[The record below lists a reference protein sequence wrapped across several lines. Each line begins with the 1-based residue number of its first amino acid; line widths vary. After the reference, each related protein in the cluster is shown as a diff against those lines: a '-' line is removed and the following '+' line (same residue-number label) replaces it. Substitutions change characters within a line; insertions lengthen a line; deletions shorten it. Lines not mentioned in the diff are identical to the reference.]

1 MRKITIA
8 IAALLFSGIS
18 FISQGRHGDTTESP
32 NLTVENPII
41 WADVPDP
48 DVIRV
53 GDDFY
58 MVSTTMHL
66 MPGCPV
72 MHSKDLVNWETIG
85 YVFDRLEDTPRYDL
99 QDGTVYGKGQWAT
112 SLRYRD
118 GIYYLLFSPNDEPF
132 KSYIY
137 SATDPAGEWKL
148 IARSNHFHDAS
159 LLLDDDGRV
168 YVFHGSGDIH
178 LQELKADLSG
188 VKEDGVNAVVIHPD
202 ADERGLHEG
211 SRVIKHNGKYYAFVI
226 SWPQGKPRR
235 QLCYRSDKIT
245 GPYEKMVVLESEF
258 GGFPYVGQGCLV
270 DDADGNWWG
279 VIFQDRGGV
288 GRILT
293 LNPATW
299 INGWPM
305 LGDSLGHVPA
315 TIGKKVVPLA
325 NAGVVQSDDFNDGCK
340 NILWEWNHN
349 PDDSLWS
356 LDERPGW
363 LRLHTGAK
371 TDNAFVARNTITQR
385 MEGPKCEGTVKLDI
399 SGMKKGD
406 CAGFAAWNGDAG
418 LLTITDLGDGKRHLK
433 AQSSSVAIGEPNH
446 SVTGVTTDD
455 IESVP
460 LDGNDLWLRIN
471 ADFRPGSD
479 MATFAYSTD
488 GNNWNTIGKP
498 FKMKFDYLR
507 FFMGTRFAIF
517 NYSTT
522 GDGGYIDVD
531 SFNYRKINRAGEP
544 QDSHTMTAQLP

>member
-1 MRKITIA
+1 MKKTVLAITVFLA
-8 IAALLFSGIS
+8 SGVFLVPAGCSGIHAAN
-18 FISQGRHGDTTESP
+18 QETATA
-32 NLTVENPII
+32 TAENPII

-85 YVFDRLEDTPRYDL
+85 YVFDKLEDTPRYDL
-99 QDGTVYGKGQWAT
+99 ENGTVYGKGQWAT

-118 GIYYLLFSPNDEPF
+118 GVFYVLFSPNDQPYR
-132 KSYIY
+132 SYIY
-137 SATDPAGEWKL
+137 STTHPAGKWNL
-148 IARSNHFHDAS
+148 VSRSDHFHDAS
-159 LLLDDDGRV
+159 LLLDDDGRA
-168 YVFHGSGDIH
+168 YVFHGGGDIR
-178 LQELKADLSG
+178 LRELEPDLSG
-188 VKEDGVNAVVIHPD
+188 VKAGGIDAVAIPHDPT
-202 ADERGLHEG
+202 ETGLHEG

-226 SWPQGKPRR
+226 SWPAGRPRR
-235 QLCYRSDKIT
+235 QLCYRADNIT

-299 INGWPM
+299 TDGWPM
-305 LGDSLGHVPA
+305 LGDSLGKVPA
-315 TIGKKVVPLA
+315 TIEKKIVPLE
-325 NAGVVQSDDFNDGCK
+325 NAGVVISDDFSNGRK

-349 PDDSLWS
+349 PVDELWS
-356 LDERPGW
+356 LTERPGW
-363 LRLHTGAK
+363 LRLHTGTKA
-371 TDNAFVARNTITQR
+371 DNVFVARNTISQR
-385 MEGPKCEGTVKLDI
+385 MEGPECEGTVKFDI
-399 SGMKKGD
+399 SGMKAGD
-406 CAGFAAWNGDAG
+406 RAGFAAWNGDAG
-418 LLTITDLGDGKRHLK
+418 LLTIADMGDGKRNLI
-433 AQSSSVAIGEPNH
+433 AQTASVALGEPSH
-446 SVTGVTTDD
+446 CVTGVESAD

-460 LDGNDLWLRIN
+460 FDGNDIWLRIN
-471 ADFRPGSD
+471 ADFRPGKD
-479 MATFAYSTD
+479 LATFSYSTD
-488 GNNWNTIGKP
+488 GLKWNEIGKP
-498 FKMKFDYLR
+498 FKMQFDYRR

-531 SFNYRKINRAGEP
+531 EFDYQKK
-544 QDSHTMTAQLP
+544 

>member
-1 MRKITIA
+1 MKKLTLA
-8 IAALLFSGIS
+8 IAVLLVSAACVIPGGCAGA
-18 FISQGRHGDTTESP
+18 QK
-32 NLTVENPII
+32 TVEAATAENPMI

-72 MHSKDLVNWETIG
+72 MRSRDLVNWETIG

-99 QDGTVYGKGQWAT
+99 ENGTVYGKGQWAT
-112 SLRYRD
+112 SIRYRD
-118 GIYYLLFSPNDEPF
+118 GKFYVLFSPNDYPY

-137 SATDPAGEWKL
+137 TATDPAGEWKL
-148 IARSNHFHDAS
+148 LARSDHFHDAS
-159 LLLDDDGRV
+159 LLLDDDGRS
-168 YVFHGSGDIH
+168 YVFYGGGDIRLRE
-178 LQELKADLSG
+178 LQPDLTG
-188 VKEDGVNAVVIHPD
+188 VKPGGVDTVVIRPD
-202 ADERGLHEG
+202 STEVGLHEG

-226 SWPQGKPRR
+226 SWPFGNPRR
-235 QLCYRSDKIT
+235 QLCYRSDSIT

-270 DDADGNWWG
+270 DDAEGNWWG

-288 GRILT
+288 GRVLT

-299 INGWPM
+299 RDGWPM

-315 TIGKKVVPLA
+315 TIEKNIVPLE
-325 NAGVVQSDDFNDGCK
+325 NAGVVLSDDFGNCRK

-349 PDDSLWS
+349 PVDSLWS
-356 LDERPGW
+356 LSERPGW
-363 LRLHTGAK
+363 LRLHTVGQA
-371 TDNAFVARNTITQR
+371 DNVFVARNTITQR
-385 MEGPKCEGTVKLDI
+385 MEGPACEGIIKVDL
-399 SGMKKGD
+399 SGMKPGD
-406 CAGFAAWNGDAG
+406 RAGFAAWNGDSG
-418 LLTITDLGDGKRHLK
+418 LLTVVDDGGGSRKLVAQTSSVSLGD
-433 AQSSSVAIGEPNH
+433 PNH
-446 SVTGVTTDD
+446 SVTGVETTD

-460 LDGNDLWLRIN
+460 LTDNELWLRIN

-479 MATFAYSTD
+479 TATFAFSTD
-488 GNNWNTIGKP
+488 GKKWTTIGQP
-498 FKMKFDYLR
+498 FKMQFDYRR

-522 GDGGYIDVD
+522 GDGGYLDVD
-531 SFNYRKINRAGEP
+531 NFIYRRN
-544 QDSHTMTAQLP
+544 